1 MEMLKNN
8 VAFLAEPNNGIYST
22 LKVIMTNYTL
32 QEDVIKSMAEEIFIK
47 RAWSITS
54 EEDIE
59 KLIQRIIIEHT
70 EKVLQKGSESGKY
83 GKRAWDCN

>member
-8 VAFLAEPNNGIYST
+8 VSFLAEPNSEIYNT

-70 EKVLQKGSESGKY
+70 EKVLQKESGSGKY
-83 GKRAWDCN
+83 GIRAWDCN